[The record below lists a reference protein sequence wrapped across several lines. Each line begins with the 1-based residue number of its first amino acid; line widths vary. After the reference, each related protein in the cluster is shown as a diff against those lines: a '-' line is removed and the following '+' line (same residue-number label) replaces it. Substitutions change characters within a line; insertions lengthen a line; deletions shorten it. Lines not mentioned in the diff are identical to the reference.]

1 MTPLPLEIGF
11 RDGRADTVLRFAF
24 ERPIM
29 RRILESD
36 TGFYYA
42 VGAFTVA
49 IFVIG
54 LAVVGVTNP
63 DAIGTRELVG
73 FVVGFFLFVLVY
85 FVSVSVHRL
94 EGGDGV

>member
-1 MTPLPLEIGF
+1 
-11 RDGRADTVLRFAF
+11 
-24 ERPIM
+24 M

-54 LAVVGVTNP
+54 LVIVGVTNP
-63 DAIGTRELVG
+63 DTIGTRELIG
-73 FVVGFFLFVLVY
+73 FVVGFFLFMLVY
-85 FVSVSVHRL
+85 FISISVHRL
-94 EGGDGV
+94 EGGDGA